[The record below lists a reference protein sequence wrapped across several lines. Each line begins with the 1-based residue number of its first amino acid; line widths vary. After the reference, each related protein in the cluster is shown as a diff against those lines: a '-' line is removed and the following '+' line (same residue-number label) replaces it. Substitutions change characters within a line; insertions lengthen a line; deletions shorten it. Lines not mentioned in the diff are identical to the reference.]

1 MGPLFFVQ
9 FLFVVQMSSSPSA
22 TLTLNS
28 GHEMPV
34 LGLGTWL
41 SKPGEVKAAVK
52 TALLAGYRHI
62 DCAAVYE
69 NEAEVGEAFEEV
81 FGDEANGI
89 SREDVFVTSKLWSNA
104 HKRDAVRPALEKTL
118 ADLKLDYLDLYLVH
132 NPFAI
137 EKDDEGNN
145 HAVFVSVGETWGAME
160 ACVEAGLTRSIGVS
174 TIPPA
179 VHQIERHPY
188 LVQKEHTEFV
198 EKHGVVVTNYSPLA
212 NPGKYSD
219 GPGRLL
225 DNPVVVELGNTYSK
239 TAAQILI
246 RWGIDK
252 GAVVIPKSVKES
264 RIKENMDVFDFQL
277 TADDVAAIDALD
289 QG

>member
-1 MGPLFFVQ
+1 MCGRER
-9 FLFVVQMSSSPSA
+9 
-22 TLTLNS
+22 LTL
-28 GHEMPV
+28 
-34 LGLGTWL
+34 
-41 SKPGEVKAAVK
+41 
-52 TALLAGYRHI
+52 
-62 DCAAVYE
+62 
-69 NEAEVGEAFEEV
+69 V
-81 FGDEANGI
+81 F
-89 SREDVFVTSKLWSNA
+89 R
-104 HKRDAVRPALEKTL
+104 
-118 ADLKLDYLDLYLVH
+118 
-132 NPFAI
+132 
-137 EKDDEGNN
+137 
-145 HAVFVSVGETWGAME
+145 
-160 ACVEAGLTRSIGVS
+160 
-174 TIPPA
+174 
-179 VHQIERHPY
+179 QRHPY

-289 QG
+289 QGHRFLNFDFWDGIALFS